1 MITKI
6 LTCFAFVSLFF
17 CQNTFAQNEN
27 DILAYIDKFKGFAIE
42 EQNRIGVPAAITLAQ
57 GIHETAA
64 GKSELATQANNHFGI
79 KCKANWTGETF
90 LHDDDKKQECFRKYL
105 SAQQS
110 YIDHSDFLKAGS
122 RYAFLFE
129 LEITDYVSWAAG
141 LKRAGYATNPLYVKH
156 LTDLVEKYNLQ
167 QYTYDALR
175 LASNKPKE
183 VIPNVDA
190 KNPDIIDD
198 PNLSYKG
205 LKGFWAAKGDNLQEK
220 AAQNNIKYGRL
231 LELNDLPD
239 QPLEN
244 DMFLFT
250 ERKKKIGTVEFH
262 LVKEGETMQLIS
274 QKEAMSLDNLY
285 QFNNLKRDD
294 MPQVGE
300 QLSLQY
306 RSYGTP
312 KLVEKAVSKEVV
324 PVQAETKQTPVAAEV
339 VKAAESPIQTPTNGD
354 IKDLAKAKKV
364 ESILTGNPE
373 SKSEIQITQAPA
385 TLSTSSEVKKEVVNP
400 QTPAVAKEAETTPAT
415 TVKKEEPQVTPKVEK
430 KPVAVAPKRTYN
442 EKGVSDSIKILKEK
456 FDNLVYRPFE
466 RRPKPVQPAAVTPKT
481 EVQKVVTPNAVVTK
495 SASGITKELT
505 PKNDTKVNQPAKDS
519 VAKKLVPAKEAATKK
534 ATAKK
539 DSISKKSITKVDS
552 AKSKVASPV
561 EPKNTNVEKTKTGI
575 VRDVKKMEEERKKA
589 KEAELKAKE
598 AADAKKKPS
607 KAAQK
612 KTGNKKK

>member
-1 MITKI
+1 MIKKI
-6 LTCFAFVSLFF
+6 LTCFASVSIF
-17 CQNTFAQNEN
+17 CCQHVFAQNEN

-42 EQNRIGVPAAITLAQ
+42 EQNRVGVPAAITLAQ

-64 GKSELATQANNHFGI
+64 GKSELATEANNHFGI

-105 SAQQS
+105 NAQQS

-141 LKRAGYATNPLYVKH
+141 LKRAGYATNPLYVKR

-167 QYTYDALR
+167 QYTYDGLR
-175 LASNKPKE
+175 LASTKPKE

-220 AAQNNIKYGRL
+220 ATQNNIKYARL
-231 LELNDLPD
+231 LEFNDLPD
-239 QPLEN
+239 KPLEN

-285 QFNNLKRDD
+285 QFNNLKRED
-294 MPQVGE
+294 MPHVGE

-312 KLVEKAVSKEVV
+312 KLVAKAVSQEVV
-324 PVQAETKQTPVAAEV
+324 PVPVEAKSTQEVPEVAKPAEAPVQT
-339 VKAAESPIQTPTNGD
+339 TTNGD

-373 SKSEIQITQAPA
+373 SKSEIQITQTPA
-385 TLSTSSEVKKEVVNP
+385 TISTTAEVKTETLSTQNPILTKE
-400 QTPAVAKEAETTPAT
+400 TEKTTIAEI
-415 TVKKEEPQVTPKVEK
+415 KKEEAQVVPKVEK

-442 EKGVSDSIKILKEK
+442 EKGVSDSVKMLKEK

-466 RRPKPVQPAAVTPKT
+466 RRPKPVQPTPAANPKT
-481 EVQKVVTPNAVVTK
+481 ETQKVVTPTAIVTK
-495 SASGITKELT
+495 SSSGITKELT
-505 PKNDTKVNQPAKDS
+505 PKNDTKPNQTAKDS
-519 VAKKLVPAKEAATKK
+519 VAKKPASAKELASKK
-534 ATAKK
+534 STSKK
-539 DSISKKSITKVDS
+539 DSVSKKTTPKADTVR
-552 AKSKVASPV
+552 SKVATAT

-589 KEAELKAKE
+589 KEAALKAKE
-598 AADAKKKPS
+598 AADAKKKSGKGAP
-607 KAAQK
+607 K
-612 KTGNKKK
+612 KKENKK